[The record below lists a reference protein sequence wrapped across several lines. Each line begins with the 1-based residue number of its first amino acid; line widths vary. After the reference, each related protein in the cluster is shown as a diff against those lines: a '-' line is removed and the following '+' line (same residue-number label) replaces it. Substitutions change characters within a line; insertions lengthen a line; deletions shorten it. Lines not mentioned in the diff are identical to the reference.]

1 MFLFFILDYYIIK
14 SFRGRV
20 NVVVVFSNDMIDL
33 SLICLNLCNNVTRE
47 SILNVFD
54 PLLIVCNEEPFFSYL
69 I

>member
-1 MFLFFILDYYIIK
+1 L
-14 SFRGRV
+14 RGRV

-33 SLICLNLCNNVTRE
+33 SLICVNLSNNVTRE

-54 PLLIVCNEEPFFSYL
+54 PLLIVCNEEPFFSHL